1 LPAKKTLDIGE
12 VLVRQA
18 STPPGIG
25 SEFIG
30 FRPSWINVGNRG
42 DFLQTESMGHGEHKL
57 PDKFTGMIADNA
69 YTQNSVCTR
78 HGQHFDEPVRFTV
91 SQCPVMMIE
100 LIAGQLIANIA
111 LLRFLLT

>member
-1 LPAKKTLDIGE
+1 
-12 VLVRQA
+12 
-18 STPPGIG
+18 
-25 SEFIG
+25 
-30 FRPSWINVGNRG
+30 
-42 DFLQTESMGHGEHKL
+42 MGHGEHKL

-100 LIAGQLIANIA
+100 LIAGQLIAN
-111 LLRFLLT
+111 LRCCASCSLKPTRATSGLVNVAHGTTR